1 MSVID
6 FEQWR
11 KKLEKAS
18 PSRSKLQQTMWSD
31 QTGRKPTKN
40 SPLSDLDL
48 NREDI
53 ETLVAFV
60 VVLDRAH
67 LNPFTIQS
75 NFAREAAQFVAICAS
90 EGLISVRLEEDTWGD
105 RWLITPEGLMCKE
118 NMKDVIRQI
127 SEQNASD

>member
-18 PSRSKLQQTMWSD
+18 PSRSKLQQTMWLD
-31 QTGRKPTKN
+31 QTGHKPTKN
-40 SPLSDLDL
+40 SPLSDIDL

-90 EGLISVRLEEDTWGD
+90 EGLITVRLKRTHG
-105 RWLITPEGLMCKE
+105 
-118 NMKDVIRQI
+118 VI
-127 SEQNASD
+127 AG